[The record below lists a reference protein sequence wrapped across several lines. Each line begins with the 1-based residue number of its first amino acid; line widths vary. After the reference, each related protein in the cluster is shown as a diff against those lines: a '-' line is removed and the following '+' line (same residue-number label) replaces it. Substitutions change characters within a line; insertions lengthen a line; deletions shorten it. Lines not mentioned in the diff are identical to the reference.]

1 MPHDTY
7 LIFSLSHLFRLS
19 QAYLLSPYENHDPLR
34 VFSPILFHVLFH
46 VLFRVLSRVLLKRLG
61 FPRVIIGYA
70 CTHTL
75 FTAIFISSIKKAHPE
90 VSLSSYRRSVP
101 ARAMATLT

>member
-7 LIFSLSHLFRLS
+7 LVFDQSHRCKLS

-34 VFSPILFHVLFH
+34 VFSPILFHV
-46 VLFRVLSRVLLKRLG
+46 VFRVLSRVRSRVLLKRLG

-70 CTHTL
+70 CAHTL
-75 FTAIFISSIKKAHPE
+75 FQAYLFQAY
-90 VSLSSYRRSVP
+90 LFQ
-101 ARAMATLT
+101 A

>member
-34 VFSPILFHVLFH
+34 VFSPILFHV
-46 VLFRVLSRVLLKRLG
+46 VFRVLSRVLSRVRSRVRSRVLLKRLG

-75 FTAIFISSIKKAHPE
+75 FQAYLFQAY
-90 VSLSSYRRSVP
+90 LFQ
-101 ARAMATLT
+101 A

>member
-7 LIFSLSHLFRLS
+7 LVFDQSHRCKLS
-19 QAYLLSPYENHDPLR
+19 QAYFLFPYENHDPLR
-34 VFSPILFHVLFH
+34 VFLPILFH

-75 FTAIFISSIKKAHPE
+75 FQAYLFQA
-90 VSLSSYRRSVP
+90 
-101 ARAMATLT
+101 

>member
-7 LIFSLSHLFRLS
+7 LVFDLSHRCRLS
-19 QAYLLSPYENHDPLR
+19 QAYLLFPYENHDPFR
-34 VFSPILFHVLFH
+34 VFLPILFR

-75 FTAIFISSIKKAHPE
+75 FTAIFISGIKKGSP
-90 VSLSSYRRSVP
+90 
-101 ARAMATLT
+101 

>member
-7 LIFSLSHLFRLS
+7 LIFSLSHRCRLS
-19 QAYLLSPYENHDPLR
+19 QAYLLFPYENHDPFR
-34 VFSPILFHVLFH
+34 VFLPILFHVLFR
-46 VLFRVLSRVLLKRLG
+46 VLSRVLSRVLLKRLG

-75 FTAIFISSIKKAHPE
+75 FQAYLFQA
-90 VSLSSYRRSVP
+90 
-101 ARAMATLT
+101 

>member
-34 VFSPILFHVLFH
+34 VFLPILFH

-70 CTHTL
+70 CAHTL
-75 FTAIFISSIKKAHPE
+75 FQAYLFQA
-90 VSLSSYRRSVP
+90 
-101 ARAMATLT
+101 

>member
-7 LIFSLSHLFRLS
+7 LVFDLSHRCRLS
-19 QAYLLSPYENHDPLR
+19 QAYLLFPYENHDPFR
-34 VFSPILFHVLFH
+34 VFLPILFHV
-46 VLFRVLSRVLLKRLG
+46 VFRVLSRVRSRVLLKRLG

-70 CTHTL
+70 CAHTL

>member
-7 LIFSLSHLFRLS
+7 LVFDQTHRCRLS
-19 QAYLLSPYENHDPLR
+19 QAYLLFPYENHDPFR
-34 VFSPILFHVLFH
+34 VFLPILFR

-75 FTAIFISSIKKAHPE
+75 FQAYLFQA
-90 VSLSSYRRSVP
+90 
-101 ARAMATLT
+101 

>member
-7 LIFSLSHLFRLS
+7 LVFDLSHRCRLS
-19 QAYLLSPYENHDPLR
+19 QAYLLFPYENHDPFR
-34 VFSPILFHVLFH
+34 VFLPILFRVLFH

-75 FTAIFISSIKKAHPE
+75 FQA
-90 VSLSSYRRSVP
+90 
-101 ARAMATLT
+101 

>member
-7 LIFSLSHLFRLS
+7 LVFDLSHRCRLS
-19 QAYLLSPYENHDPLR
+19 QAYLLFPYENHDPFR
-34 VFSPILFHVLFH
+34 VFLPILFR

-70 CTHTL
+70 CAHTL
-75 FTAIFISSIKKAHPE
+75 FQAYLFQA
-90 VSLSSYRRSVP
+90 
-101 ARAMATLT
+101 

>member
-7 LIFSLSHLFRLS
+7 LVFDQSHRCKLS
-19 QAYLLSPYENHDPLR
+19 QAYLLSPYENHDPFR
-34 VFSPILFHVLFH
+34 VFLPILFH

>member
-19 QAYLLSPYENHDPLR
+19 QAYLLSPYENHDPFR
-34 VFSPILFHVLFH
+34 VFLPILFH

-75 FTAIFISSIKKAHPE
+75 FQAYLFQA
-90 VSLSSYRRSVP
+90 
-101 ARAMATLT
+101 

>member
-7 LIFSLSHLFRLS
+7 LVFDLSHRCRLS
-19 QAYLLSPYENHDPLR
+19 QAYLLFPYENHDPFR
-34 VFSPILFHVLFH
+34 VFLPILFHV
-46 VLFRVLSRVLLKRLG
+46 VFRVLSRVLSRVRSRVLLRRLG

-75 FTAIFISSIKKAHPE
+75 FQAYLFQAY
-90 VSLSSYRRSVP
+90 LFQ
-101 ARAMATLT
+101 A

>member
-7 LIFSLSHLFRLS
+7 LVFDLSHRCRLS
-19 QAYLLSPYENHDPLR
+19 QAYLLFPYENHDPFR
-34 VFSPILFHVLFH
+34 VFLPILFH

-75 FTAIFISSIKKAHPE
+75 FQAYLFQA
-90 VSLSSYRRSVP
+90 
-101 ARAMATLT
+101 

>member
-7 LIFSLSHLFRLS
+7 LVFDQSHRCKLS
-19 QAYLLSPYENHDPLR
+19 QAYLLFPYENHDPLR
-34 VFSPILFHVLFH
+34 VFLPILFH

-75 FTAIFISSIKKAHPE
+75 FQAYLFQA
-90 VSLSSYRRSVP
+90 
-101 ARAMATLT
+101 

>member
-1 MPHDTY
+1 MIGVMPHDTY
-7 LIFSLSHLFRLS
+7 LVFDQSHRCKLS
-19 QAYLLSPYENHDPLR
+19 QAYLLFPYENHDPLR
-34 VFSPILFHVLFH
+34 VFLPILFH

-75 FTAIFISSIKKAHPE
+75 FQAYLFQA
-90 VSLSSYRRSVP
+90 
-101 ARAMATLT
+101 

>member
-7 LIFSLSHLFRLS
+7 LIFSLSHRCRLS

-34 VFSPILFHVLFH
+34 VFSPILFHVLF
-46 VLFRVLSRVLLKRLG
+46 RVLSRVLLKRLG

-70 CTHTL
+70 CAHTL
-75 FTAIFISSIKKAHPE
+75 FTAIFISSIKKGSP
-90 VSLSSYRRSVP
+90 
-101 ARAMATLT
+101 

>member
-34 VFSPILFHVLFH
+34 VFLPILFH

-75 FTAIFISSIKKAHPE
+75 FQAYLFQAY
-90 VSLSSYRRSVP
+90 LFQ
-101 ARAMATLT
+101 A

>member
-7 LIFSLSHLFRLS
+7 LIFDLSHLCRLS
-19 QAYLLSPYENHDPLR
+19 QAYLLFLYENHDPLR
-34 VFSPILFHVLFH
+34 VFSPM
-46 VLFRVLSRVLLKRLG
+46 LFRVLFRVLLKRLG

-75 FTAIFISSIKKAHPE
+75 FQAYLFQAY
-90 VSLSSYRRSVP
+90 LFQ
-101 ARAMATLT
+101 A

>member
-1 MPHDTY
+1 MTRPCY
-7 LIFSLSHLFRLS
+7 LF
-19 QAYLLSPYENHDPLR
+19 PYENHDPLR
-34 VFSPILFHVLFH
+34 VFLPILFH

-75 FTAIFISSIKKAHPE
+75 FQAYLFQA
-90 VSLSSYRRSVP
+90 
-101 ARAMATLT
+101 

>member
-34 VFSPILFHVLFH
+34 VFLPILFH

-70 CTHTL
+70 CAHTL
-75 FTAIFISSIKKAHPE
+75 F
-90 VSLSSYRRSVP
+90 
-101 ARAMATLT
+101 

>member
-7 LIFSLSHLFRLS
+7 LVFDLSHRCRLS
-19 QAYLLSPYENHDPLR
+19 QANLLFPYENHDPLR
-34 VFSPILFHVLFH
+34 VFLPILFR

-70 CTHTL
+70 CAHTL
-75 FTAIFISSIKKAHPE
+75 FQAYLFQAY
-90 VSLSSYRRSVP
+90 LFQ
-101 ARAMATLT
+101 A

>member
-34 VFSPILFHVLFH
+34 VFLPILFH

-75 FTAIFISSIKKAHPE
+75 FQAYLFQA
-90 VSLSSYRRSVP
+90 
-101 ARAMATLT
+101 

>member
-7 LIFSLSHLFRLS
+7 LVFDKSHRFRLS
-19 QAYLLSPYENHDPLR
+19 QAYLLFPYENHDPFR
-34 VFSPILFHVLFH
+34 VFLPILFH

-75 FTAIFISSIKKAHPE
+75 FQAYLFQA
-90 VSLSSYRRSVP
+90 
-101 ARAMATLT
+101 